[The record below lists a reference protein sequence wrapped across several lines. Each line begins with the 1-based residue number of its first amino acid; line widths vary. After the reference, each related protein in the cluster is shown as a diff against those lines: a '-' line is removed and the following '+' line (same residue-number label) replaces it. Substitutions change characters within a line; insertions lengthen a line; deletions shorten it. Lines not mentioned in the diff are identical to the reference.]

1 MIATIGFFLMMLALV
16 LQVVRLLKGGE
27 EKPARK
33 SGLSEAAAFGIL
45 ASSLLLLAEIVIR
58 SAAIRFVAVTNIYE
72 SLLVF
77 SALVGFLL
85 FGYRRA
91 AREKANDFIV
101 FGGIVACIALLA
113 IASSPEVPKEVLPP
127 VPALQSHWLVLH
139 VTFTF
144 AGEAFFAVAFVAAL
158 ALLFARGEE
167 KRRDLDRLT
176 YTLVGIGYPIYT
188 LGALVFGAI
197 WASYAWGSYWSWDPK
212 ETWALITWLTYT
224 AYLHARLVLKMKA
237 KAASILVAAGFIF
250 ALFTFF
256 GVNYLVSGLHSY
268 R

>member
-33 SGLSEAAAFGIL
+33 SGLSEAAAFGVF

-72 SLLVF
+72 SLLAF

-91 AREKANDFIV
+91 AREKANPFIV

-113 IASSPEVPKEVLPP
+113 IASSPVVPKEVLPP

-139 VTFTF
+139 VTHGVSLR
-144 AGEAFFAVAFVAAL
+144 APPVEDEGEGGVDPRLGAPRLPVKGR
-158 ALLFARGEE
+158 RGGEP
-167 KRRDLDRLT
+167 RRPIGIQLT
-176 YTLVGIGYPIYT
+176 YEGES
-188 LGALVFGAI
+188 A
-197 WASYAWGSYWSWDPK
+197 
-212 ETWALITWLTYT
+212 
-224 AYLHARLVLKMKA
+224 
-237 KAASILVAAGFIF
+237 
-250 ALFTFF
+250 
-256 GVNYLVSGLHSY
+256 
-268 R
+268 